1 MAEAVTIQVEPRD
14 AAKNK
19 GTGSRVARRLRA
31 RGMVPAIVYG
41 HKLANQPIAVSRDQ
55 VWAMIKK
62 GSHLAQLQI
71 GDAATE
77 MVLVRDVQ
85 WDHLGKEIIHLDFV
99 RVSAH
104 ERVTTEVP
112 IVLHGTPVGLSE
124 GGSLEQPI
132 HSIEISAEVTSIPD
146 QIRVDVE
153 HLRLNDVIHVRELKL
168 PNGVTAVTDADQVVV
183 QVTIKKAAEPT
194 APAEAAANEPEV
206 IGRREKKEDGEDAK
220 DAKK

>member
-1 MAEAVTIQVEPRD
+1 MAEAVTIQVESRD

-19 GTGSRVARRLRA
+19 GTGTRVARRLRD

-41 HKLANQPIAVSRDQ
+41 HKQANQTIAVSRDQ

-71 GDAATE
+71 GGATE

-85 WDHLGKEIIHLDFV
+85 WDHLGKEIIHLDFI

-112 IVLHGTPVGLSE
+112 LILHGTAAGLAE

-132 HSIEISAEVTSIPD
+132 HSLEISAEVTSIPD
-146 QIRVDVE
+146 HIRVDVD
-153 HLRLNDVIHVRELKL
+153 HLRLNEMIHVRDLKL
-168 PNGVTAVTDADQVVV
+168 PAGVTAVSDPDQVVV
-183 QVTIKKAAEPT
+183 HVATKKAAVET
-194 APAEAAANEPEV
+194 TTPAEGATAEPEV
-206 IGRREKKEDGEDAK
+206 IGRKKEKEEEEGS
-220 DAKK
+220 KK